1 MSDVAAGL
9 LALAG
14 ENYRTA
20 DGPFAVELLR
30 RIVAAHAF
38 FIDRNDNGS
47 HDEFQR
53 AANAFYETIDVAEAW
68 LTTRGLTAQASEPIA
83 IPIPKKGGE

>member
-1 MSDVAAGL
+1 MAGEGAL
-9 LALAG
+9 IQELAG
-14 ENYRTA
+14 RNYGPV

-30 RIVAAHAF
+30 RIVKAHAL

-68 LTTRGLTAQASEPIA
+68 LETRGLNE
-83 IPIPKKGGE
+83 KGGE